1 MVGPGVY
8 VGKCIT
14 LSFVYWILRIR
25 ASIHLV
31 ADNPER
37 TWVVLYLR
45 RQIRQARIYRIGVQ
59 VFGLILVLL
68 DRNKRRDLRPVSG
81 RVLESAK
88 INVPAAAKIID
99 PGDVIGSVSRHTGTA
114 TRGREVGRKNI
125 AGEGAY
131 VVQQ

>member
-1 MVGPGVY
+1 
-8 VGKCIT
+8 